1 MRSPFILSLCL
12 FWVSLSAHA
21 VLDEQEYSLKY
32 RQCQEKAMSTADII
46 DCITAENKRQDKR
59 LNTAYQQLH
68 GALSSDRQQALL
80 EAQRLWIQYRDANCA
95 FYDDPEGGT
104 NARIHANQCVLD
116 TTAARAQELEDL
128 GEPGEEE

>member
-1 MRSPFILSLCL
+1 MRSPLMVLLCL
-12 FWVSLSAHA
+12 VGISLSAHA

-46 DCITAENKRQDKR
+46 DCMAAENKRQDKR

-68 GALSSDRQQALL
+68 GALSSDRQQVLL

-95 FYDDPEGGT
+95 FYHDPEGGT

-128 GEPGEEE
+128 GEPEEAE